1 MIATSQQIGRIEL
14 EAGYIEVFARLK
26 TLDAELRRSPL
37 AHHLRAYDR
46 CVPTQLLD
54 RSLAEIGALD
64 LVALQ
69 RLPAVGIV
77 KLRNLLA
84 VLRRIVDEPL
94 FGGPLEASATAAAP
108 AAAVGETSER
118 EWRRWCERIAVRSLD
133 GVCLGRVVERLGDL
147 PRTLWHEP
155 LRSFH
160 TLSLVQLRHRPLFG
174 AKRVTAIVETM
185 RRLAERVGD
194 RESCLVAAPQIGPD
208 RIAVVDAWVVDCVL
222 GRFVP
227 TPESFAARMVVPLL
241 EQLEFDLGA
250 ATRDVVAARVE
261 RHLTFAPPPATS
273 FVEMRWSDRLSPSR
287 RLQIHRDAAAALAVR
302 WPRGVDAAAALIG
315 GRVARSGRRRP
326 WLSESLAVLFPAVRR
341 VRPPFVAELPADVR
355 VGALPGT

>member
-1 MIATSQQIGRIEL
+1 MIATSQQIDRIGL
-14 EAGYIEVFARLK
+14 ATGFVDVFARLR
-26 TLDAELRRSPL
+26 TLDEELRRSPL
-37 AHHLRAYDR
+37 AHHVRAYDR
-46 CVPTQLLD
+46 CVPQQLLD

-64 LVALQ
+64 LAALR
-69 RLPAVGIV
+69 RLPAVGVV

-84 VLRRIVDEPL
+84 VLRRIVDEPRL
-94 FGGPLEASATAAAP
+94 DNAFHGSETSDAP
-108 AAAVGETSER
+108 AAVGDTSER
-118 EWRRWCERIAVRSLD
+118 EWRRWCERIAAHSLD
-133 GVCLGRVVERLGDL
+133 GVCLGWVVERLGDL

-174 AKRVTAIVETM
+174 AKRVTTIVETM

-194 RESCLVAAPQIGPD
+194 RELRRFATPQIGPE
-208 RIAVVDAWVVDCVL
+208 RIAAVDAWVVDCL
-222 GRFVP
+222 TGHFLP
-227 TPESFAARMVVPLL
+227 TPEPFVARMVVPLL
-241 EQLEFDLGA
+241 EQLEFDLGTA
-250 ATRDVVAARVE
+250 ARDVVSARVE
-261 RHLTFAPPPATS
+261 RHVTLKTPPATS
-273 FVEMRWSDRLSPSR
+273 LVEMRWSDRLSPSR

-341 VRPPFVAELPADVR
+341 VRPPFVAEVPADVR
-355 VGALPGT
+355 TAALPGT